1 MGTDIFLLTPGHGK
15 KSILDNAYNQ
25 HLNNVL
31 KTINE
36 EEEHDNDANN
46 FSSDINI
53 KLGMGSP
60 DKR

>member
-1 MGTDIFLLTPGHGK
+1 MIKRL
-15 KSILDNAYNQ
+15 Q
-25 HLNNVL
+25 
-31 KTINE
+31 TINE
-36 EEEHDNDANN
+36 EEEHDNDINN